1 MKMGIGCPDCHT
13 DSLNLELKTANRY
26 CQLLL
31 PTATANCHCQPRLPT
46 ETANCA
52 LPMIPFFRKL
62 RQSLLAENRLSRYLL
77 YAFGEILLVV
87 IGILLALQ
95 VNNWNEDRKFRA
107 QQAGLLKD
115 LVNDLEANLDELQDG
130 HVMNSQLLSE
140 YRSLMRAIREDQPA
154 SPAIDSLCLHLENW
168 HSPFFTRTAYE
179 SLKNKGLE
187 VIRNG
192 SLKGRIISVYERS
205 FMFLTDDYDRMEW
218 DFAATVKTRLLNNYI
233 QYEELD
239 PRENDVS
246 GPIDPLDPKAIQGEV
261 RVAPVDFEAM
271 KADGPFVNMLSQLIH
286 NRRRGVIL
294 YSQVIAEL
302 ESLIRDIQGELK
314 TLEP

>member
-1 MKMGIGCPDCHT
+1 M
-13 DSLNLELKTANRY
+13 L
-26 CQLLL
+26 
-31 PTATANCHCQPRLPT
+31 
-46 ETANCA
+46 
-52 LPMIPFFRKL
+52 PFFRKL
-62 RQSLLAENRLSRYLL
+62 RKNLLAENRLSRYLL

-115 LVNDLEANLDELQDG
+115 LVNDLEANLHELQG
-130 HVMNSQLLSE
+130 GLVMNSQLLSE

-187 VIRNG
+187 IIRND
-192 SLKGRIISVYERS
+192 SLKERIISVYERS
-205 FMFLTDDYDRMEW
+205 FVFLTDDYDRMEW

-233 QYEELD
+233 EYKELD
-239 PRENDVS
+239 PGEDDVS

>member
-1 MKMGIGCPDCHT
+1 M
-13 DSLNLELKTANRY
+13 L
-26 CQLLL
+26 
-31 PTATANCHCQPRLPT
+31 
-46 ETANCA
+46 
-52 LPMIPFFRKL
+52 PFFRKL
-62 RQSLLAENRLSRYLL
+62 RQRLLAKNQLTRYLL

-115 LVNDLEANLDELQDG
+115 LENDLEANLAELESG
-130 HVMNSQLLSE
+130 RVMNGLLLDE

-168 HSPFFTRTAYE
+168 HSPYFTRTAYE

-187 VIRNG
+187 IIRND
-192 SLKGRIISVYERS
+192 SLKKRIISVYERS
-205 FMFLTDDYDRMEW
+205 FVFVTDDYDKMEW
-218 DFAATVKTRLLNNYI
+218 DFSASVKTSLLNKYI

-239 PRENDVS
+239 SRENKVE
-246 GPIDPLDPKAIQGEV
+246 GLIDPLDPKAIQNGV
-261 RVAPVDFEAM
+261 RVVPVDFEAM

-294 YSQVIAEL
+294 YSEVIKVL
-302 ESLIRDIQGELK
+302 QSLIRDIQLELQSLK
-314 TLEP
+314 P